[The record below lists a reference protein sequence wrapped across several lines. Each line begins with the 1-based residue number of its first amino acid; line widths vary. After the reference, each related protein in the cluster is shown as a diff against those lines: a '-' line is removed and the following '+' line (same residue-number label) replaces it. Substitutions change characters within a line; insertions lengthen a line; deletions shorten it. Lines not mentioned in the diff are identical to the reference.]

1 MATSELY
8 CGQPRATT
16 QPLMTTLGL
25 QINDRIVCSVHFGLW
40 TSDKRRR
47 RTIGSYW
54 SYGYSTH
61 DSEKYY
67 CVCGYVELGVIL
79 RIAFTLKSPLS
90 WIVEAS
96 CIYVNLVLIVL
107 NWPTTPHN
115 TAQVSRKP
123 PAAYFR
129 TSVMTTFSK
138 KKTEITWAQFCRRVP
153 YWDQVSLNLELLL
166 SRTHRS

>member
-1 MATSELY
+1 
-8 CGQPRATT
+8 
-16 QPLMTTLGL
+16 MTTLGL

-79 RIAFTLKSPLS
+79 RIAFTIGAVVVVRICCQWSGTCHSDTFHSPPKGAEERQLT
-90 WIVEAS
+90 VEE
-96 CIYVNLVLIVL
+96 C
-107 NWPTTPHN
+107 TKDD
-115 TAQVSRKP
+115 R
-123 PAAYFR
+123 
-129 TSVMTTFSK
+129 
-138 KKTEITWAQFCRRVP
+138 
-153 YWDQVSLNLELLL
+153 
-166 SRTHRS
+166 